1 MWVAYVFI
9 GYLVMALAIPVSI
22 ALVPVW
28 RRRQGAQQV
37 TCPATG
43 SSSIVTLDPWHAM
56 RAHALGNYEL
66 RVRSCTGW
74 PERCDCAQECLA
86 QIEPATEYADA

>member
-9 GYLVMALAIPVSI
+9 GYLVMALTIPVSI
-22 ALVPVW
+22 ALVPAW
-28 RRRQGAQQV
+28 RRHKGAQQV

-43 SSSIVTLDPWHAM
+43 ASAIVMLDPWHAARM
-56 RAHALGNYEL
+56 HALGNYEL

-74 PERCDCAQECLA
+74 PERCDCGQECLT
-86 QIEPATEYADA
+86 QIEPVQEYTNA